1 VTTLEA
7 LSAGGDAVRGRLW
20 RRHEVLKMR
29 WLWIALW
36 PLGLAAEL
44 AVLWPVVFGDQAGA
58 ANVSDFVYRV
68 TGGSFIVS
76 GLIAWQRRPEN
87 RVGALMVAVGFALF
101 ADPLLS
107 QPDSSLAKTLGL
119 LFTDFW
125 SVIFAVLLL
134 CFPHGRRIKG
144 KVDRLLVLAFAVPAV
159 IMQLAWLLFLEER
172 GHLLLSRGFSN
183 AFLVWPNAQ
192 IADAIESGQ
201 RSLFLPA
208 TISLFLV
215 LAWRWLKASP
225 PLRRVLV
232 PVLAG
237 GASMLSFAVLLT
249 TDLISGSRV
258 QLVLLVTYLVLA
270 TVPIAFLA
278 GFLRSRLA
286 RSAVGDLLLELPEN
300 PSPSELRDALSRS
313 LRDPSLTLAYWL
325 PEFESWA
332 DLDGRPV
339 ELPGRSGGRATTL
352 IDRDGARLAAL
363 VHDPALEEEPEL
375 LASVG
380 AAAGIAL
387 ENGRLHA
394 EQRAHLEELR
404 GSRARVIEAGQKER
418 QRLERDLHD
427 GAQQRLI
434 ALSLELGRLERH
446 LAGDA
451 NVQARL
457 DEARCEIALSLEE
470 LRAVSRGLHPAV
482 LSGHGLEV
490 ALESI
495 AAHAPVPVRLTVG
508 LESRLPELI
517 EVAAYYVVSEGLAN
531 IGKHAQATSVSI
543 DVARED
549 GVVVIEVVDDGVGGA
564 DTELGSGLRGLA
576 DRVEA
581 HGGRLRVWSPS
592 GGGTRL
598 RAEMPCG

>member
-1 VTTLEA
+1 MATPEA
-7 LSAGGDAVRGRLW
+7 LAAVEAAPRWRLHHRRGFSK
-20 RRHEVLKMR
+20 VR
-29 WLWIALW
+29 WLRLALW
-36 PLGLAAEL
+36 ILGLAGEL
-44 AVLWPVVFGDQAGA
+44 AVLWPVLFGEQAGA
-58 ANVSDFVYRV
+58 ASASDFVYRV

-101 ADPLLS
+101 VDPLLS
-107 QPDSSLAKTLGL
+107 QSDASLVKTLGL
-119 LFTDFW
+119 LFADFW
-125 SVIFAVLLL
+125 SILFAILLL
-134 CFPHGRRIKG
+134 VFPHGRRLG
-144 KVDRLLVLAFAVPAV
+144 GRLDRLVVAAFAVPV
-159 IMQLAWLLFLEER
+159 TLQLFWLLFLEQRHHE
-172 GHLLLSRGFSN
+172 LLRNGFRN

-192 IADAIESGQ
+192 VADAIDKSQ
-201 RSLFLPA
+201 HALFVIATVSL
-208 TISLFLV
+208 SLV
-215 LAWRWLKASP
+215 LVWRWLKASP
-225 PLRRVLV
+225 PLRRLLV

-237 GASMLSFAVLLT
+237 AATMLSFAVLLA
-249 TDLISGSRV
+249 TDLISGSRL
-258 QLVLLVTYLVLA
+258 QQVLLVTYLVLA
-270 TVPIAFLA
+270 TVPVAFLA
-278 GFLRSRLA
+278 GFLLSRLA
-286 RSAVGDLLLELPEN
+286 RTAVGELLLELSES
-300 PSPSELRDALSRS
+300 PSPGELRDALARS

-325 PEFESWA
+325 PQFESWA

-339 ELPGRSGGRATTL
+339 ELPLQGSERATTL
-352 IDRDGARLAAL
+352 IDRDGVRVAAL
-363 VHDPALEEEPEL
+363 LHDPALDEQREL
-375 LASVG
+375 LAAVG

-434 ALSLELGRLERH
+434 ALSLELSRLGKQ
-446 LAGDA
+446 LAGDGDA
-451 NVQARL
+451 RSRLDQARG
-457 DEARCEIALSLEE
+457 EIALSLEE

-508 LESRLPELI
+508 LENRLPELI

-531 IGKHAQATSVSI
+531 IGKHAHATSVSI
-543 DVARED
+543 DVARTD

-564 DTELGSGLRGLA
+564 DTERGSGLRGLA

-581 HGGRLRVWSPS
+581 HGGRLRVWSPA

>member
-1 VTTLEA
+1 VVTSEA
-7 LSAGGDAVRGRLW
+7 LSAGTEAPRRRL
-20 RRHEVLKMR
+20 RRHGLLRMR
-29 WLWIALW
+29 WLRFALW
-36 PLGLAAEL
+36 TLGLAAEF
-44 AVLWPVVFGDQAGA
+44 AVLWPVLFGDRADA
-58 ANVSDFVYRV
+58 ASASDFVYRL
-68 TGGSFIVS
+68 TGGSFIAS

-87 RVGALMVAVGFALF
+87 RVGALMVAIGFALF
-101 ADPLLS
+101 VDPLLS
-107 QPDSSLAKTLGL
+107 QPDASLVKTLAL
-119 LFTDFW
+119 LFADYW
-125 SVIFAVLLL
+125 AVLFVILL
-134 CFPHGRRIKG
+134 LVFPHGRSLRG
-144 KVDRLLVLAFAVPAV
+144 RLDRLLVGAFVLPAV
-159 IMQLAWLLFLEER
+159 ILQLVWLLFLEQR
-172 GHLLLSRGFSN
+172 RHVLLRTGFDN
-183 AFLVWPNAQ
+183 TFLVWPNAGV
-192 IADAIESGQ
+192 AEAIDKAQ
-201 RSLFLPA
+201 HVLFVLG
-208 TISLFLV
+208 TVSLFLV
-215 LAWRWLKASP
+215 LARRWLKASP

-237 GASMLSFAVLLT
+237 GATMLSFAALLT
-249 TDLISGSRV
+249 LDLISGARS
-258 QLVLLVTYLVLA
+258 QLVLLLTYVVLA
-270 TVPIAFLA
+270 TVPFAFLA

-286 RSAVGDLLLELPEN
+286 RAAVGELLLGLRQS
-300 PSPSELRDALSRS
+300 PSPGELRVALAKS

-325 PEFESWA
+325 PQFESWA

-339 ELPGRSGGRATTL
+339 ELPMQGSGRATTL

-363 VHDPALEEEPEL
+363 LHDPALDEEPEL
-375 LASVG
+375 LAAVG
-380 AAAGIAL
+380 AAAAIAL
-387 ENGRLHA
+387 ENDRLHA
-394 EQRAHLEELR
+394 EQRAHLDELR

-427 GAQQRLI
+427 GAQQRLV
-434 ALSLELGRLERH
+434 ALSLELSLLERQ
-446 LAGDA
+446 LEGDA
-451 NVQARL
+451 DARTRLDQAR
-457 DEARCEIALSLEE
+457 REIAVSLDE

-531 IGKHAQATSVSI
+531 IGKHARATSISI
-543 DVARED
+543 DVACMD
-549 GVVVIEVVDDGVGGA
+549 GVVVVEVVDDGVGGA

-581 HGGRLRVWSPS
+581 LGGRLRVWSPA

>member
-1 VTTLEA
+1 VATLEA
-7 LSAGGDAVRGRLW
+7 LSAGGDAARGRLW
-20 RRHEVLKMR
+20 RRRDVLKMR
-29 WLWIALW
+29 WLRVGLW

-44 AVLWPVVFGDQAGA
+44 AVLWPVLFGDQAGA
-58 ANVSDFVYRV
+58 ASVSDFVYRV
-68 TGGSFIVS
+68 TGGSFIAS

-87 RVGALMVAVGFALF
+87 RVGALMVAMGFALF

-125 SVIFAVLLL
+125 SVVFAVLLL
-134 CFPHGRRIKG
+134 GFPHGRRIRG

-159 IMQLAWLLFLEER
+159 IMQFAWLLFLEER

-215 LAWRWLKASP
+215 LMWRWLKASP

-237 GASMLSFAVLLT
+237 AASMLSFAVLLT

-270 TVPIAFLA
+270 SVPIAFLA
-278 GFLRSRLA
+278 GFLLSRLA

-300 PSPSELRDALSRS
+300 PSPSELRDALSKS

-339 ELPGRSGGRATTL
+339 ELPGRTTGRATTL

-404 GSRARVIEAGQKER
+404 GSRARVIEAGHKER

-434 ALSLELGRLERH
+434 ALSLELSRLEKQ

-451 NVQARL
+451 DAQSRLDQARG
-457 DEARCEIALSLEE
+457 EIALSLEE

-495 AAHAPVPVRLTVG
+495 AAHAPVRVQLTVG
-508 LESRLPELI
+508 LATRLPELI

-531 IGKHAQATSVSI
+531 IGKHAQATTVSI
-543 DVARED
+543 DVARAD

-564 DTELGSGLRGLA
+564 DTERGSGLRGLA

-581 HGGRLRVWSPS
+581 HGGRLRVWSPQ

>member
-1 VTTLEA
+1 MATLEA
-7 LSAGGDAVRGRLW
+7 LSAGGDAARGRLW
-20 RRHEVLKMR
+20 RRHDLLKMR
-29 WLWIALW
+29 WVWLALW
-36 PLGLAAEL
+36 PLGLATEF
-44 AVLWPVVFGDQAGA
+44 AVLWPVLFGDDAGA
-58 ANVSDFVYRV
+58 ASASDFVYRV
-68 TGGSFIVS
+68 TGGSFIAS
-76 GLIAWQRRPEN
+76 GLIAWERRPEN

-107 QPDSSLAKTLGL
+107 MPDSSLAKSLGL

-134 CFPHGRRIKG
+134 SFPHGRRITG

-159 IMQLAWLLFLEER
+159 IMQVAWLLFLEER

-183 AFLVWPNAQ
+183 AFLVWPNAE
-192 IADAIESGQ
+192 IAHAIESRQ
-201 RSLFLPA
+201 RDLFLLA
-208 TISLFLV
+208 TVSLFLV
-215 LAWRWLKASP
+215 LTWRWLRASP

-258 QLVLLVTYLVLA
+258 QLVLLVTYIVLA
-270 TVPIAFLA
+270 TVPLAFLA
-278 GFLRSRLA
+278 GFLLSRLA
-286 RSAVGDLLLELPEN
+286 RSAVGDLLLELPGN
-300 PSPSELRDALSRS
+300 PSPSELRDALSKS

-339 ELPGRSGGRATTL
+339 ELPGRAGGRATTL
-352 IDRDGARLAAL
+352 IDRDGARLAAML
-363 VHDPALEEEPEL
+363 HDPALEEEPEL

-394 EQRAHLEELR
+394 QQRAHLAELR

-434 ALSLELGRLERH
+434 ALSLELGRLERQ

-451 NVQARL
+451 DAQARL
-457 DEARCEIALSLEE
+457 DEARGEIALSLDE

-508 LESRLPELI
+508 LETRLPELI

-543 DVARED
+543 DVTRTD
-549 GVVVIEVVDDGVGGA
+549 GVVVIDVLDDGVGGA
-564 DTELGSGLRGLA
+564 DTERGSGLRGLA

-581 HGGRLRVWSPS
+581 HGGRLRVWSPL

-598 RAEMPCG
+598 RAEMPCA

>member
-1 VTTLEA
+1 LVTEF
-7 LSAGGDAVRGRLW
+7 
-20 RRHEVLKMR
+20 
-29 WLWIALW
+29 
-36 PLGLAAEL
+36 
-44 AVLWPVVFGDQAGA
+44 AVLWPVLFGEQAGA
-58 ANVSDFVYRV
+58 ANLSDFVYRV
-68 TGGSFIVS
+68 TGGCFIVS
-76 GLIAWQRRPEN
+76 GLVAWQRRPEN

-101 ADPLLS
+101 VDPLLS
-107 QPDSSLAKTLGL
+107 QSGSSLVKTLAL
-119 LFTDFW
+119 LFADFW
-125 SVIFAVLLL
+125 SILFAVLLL
-134 CFPHGRRIKG
+134 VFPHGRRLGG
-144 KVDRLLVLAFAVPAV
+144 KLDRLVVTAFAVPVAL
-159 IMQLAWLLFLEER
+159 QLFWLLFLEQRHHE
-172 GHLLLSRGFSN
+172 LLRHGFRN

-192 IADAIESGQ
+192 VADAIDKGQ
-201 RSLFLPA
+201 HVLFVIATVSLFL
-208 TISLFLV
+208 L

-237 GASMLSFAVLLT
+237 AATMLSFAVLLA
-249 TDLISGSRV
+249 TDLISGSRL

-270 TVPIAFLA
+270 TVPLAFLA
-278 GFLRSRLA
+278 GFLLSRLA
-286 RSAVGDLLLELPEN
+286 RAAVGALLLELPGN
-300 PSPSELRDALSRS
+300 PSPGQLRDALSRS
-313 LRDPSLTLAYWL
+313 LRDPSLVLAYWL
-325 PEFESWA
+325 PQFESWA

-339 ELPGRSGGRATTL
+339 ELPGRATGRATTL

-434 ALSLELGRLERH
+434 ALSLELSRLEKQ
-446 LAGDA
+446 LAGQADA
-451 NVQARL
+451 QTRLDQARG
-457 DEARCEIALSLEE
+457 EIALSLEE

-508 LESRLPELI
+508 LENRLPELI

-531 IGKHAQATSVSI
+531 IGKHARATSVSI
-543 DVARED
+543 DVARGD

-564 DTELGSGLRGLA
+564 DTERGSGLRGLA

-581 HGGRLRVWSPS
+581 HGGRLRVWSPV

>member
-1 VTTLEA
+1 VTTSEA
-7 LSAGGDAVRGRLW
+7 LSAGGHAARGRLW
-20 RRHEVLKMR
+20 RRHDVLKMR

-44 AVLWPVVFGDQAGA
+44 AVLWPVLFGDQAGA
-58 ANVSDFVYRV
+58 ASVSDFVYRV
-68 TGGSFIVS
+68 TGGSFIAS

-87 RVGALMVAVGFALF
+87 RVGALMVVMGFALF

-125 SVIFAVLLL
+125 SVVFAVLLL
-134 CFPHGRRIKG
+134 GFPHGRRIKG
-144 KVDRLLVLAFAVPAV
+144 KVDRLLVLAFAVPAM

-215 LAWRWLKASP
+215 LTWRWLKASP

-270 TVPIAFLA
+270 IVPIAFLA
-278 GFLRSRLA
+278 GFLLSRLA
-286 RSAVGDLLLELPEN
+286 RSAVGDLLLKLPEN
-300 PSPSELRDALSRS
+300 PSPSELRDALSKS
-313 LRDPSLTLAYWL
+313 LRDRSLTLAYWL

-339 ELPGRSGGRATTL
+339 ELPGRAGGRATTL

-434 ALSLELGRLERH
+434 ALSLELSRLEKQ
-446 LAGDA
+446 LAGDGDA
-451 NVQARL
+451 QTRLDQARG
-457 DEARCEIALSLEE
+457 EIALSLEE

-508 LESRLPELI
+508 LENRLPELI
-517 EVAAYYVVSEGLAN
+517 EVDAYYVVSEGLAN
-531 IGKHAQATSVSI
+531 IGKHAQAKSVSI
-543 DVARED
+543 DVARTD

-564 DTELGSGLRGLA
+564 DTECGLGLRGLA

-581 HGGRLRVWSPS
+581 HGGRLRVWSPL

-598 RAEMPCG
+598 RAEMPCA